1 MIKRLISILILL
13 LTACT
18 TVTPPTSP
26 NPSTLTASAQP
37 PNNPTP
43 QPAMIDSIL
52 SKMTLEQKVGQ
63 LIVIG
68 FMGPKLTPELRQMI
82 EQYHIGNVILFS
94 LNQNIESPQQLAQ
107 LNHDLQTTAVHSGH
121 PGLFICIDQEGG
133 RVTRLFENK
142 GFTEFP
148 SAMAIGATNKPEN
161 AERIA
166 RAIAVE
172 MKTLGLNVNFAP
184 VLDVNNNAVNPI
196 IGTRSFSSDPNIV
209 ARFGVAFLKGLQS
222 EGVLAFGKHFPG
234 HGDTGTDSHIALP
247 TVPHDLDRLNK
258 IEFVP
263 FKAAMQN
270 DVAGIMTAHVTFPA
284 IDPTEKLAA
293 TLSPKILS
301 GLLRDEMKYNGL
313 LVTDSL
319 EMGAIG
325 ESGYPPPKAAATALK
340 AGADLLL
347 FNKGFDDHKKAIALI
362 IAQVKSGEIPQARLD
377 EAVKRI
383 LIAKQKFGVIAP
395 APINVGDAASRVGT
409 AEIKS
414 ISRDIAAQSITLLRD
429 DAKLLPLK
437 PGANVY
443 VIETPAFNNFGK
455 LIGTSAVTVSASPTP
470 AEITM
475 VNGMARTDS
484 NRIFIVGLAGATA
497 NSSQIKLVQEL
508 LNIKAKVVVVA
519 LRDPYDLMN
528 IKSATTMIAT
538 YSSTQPS
545 LEALANVLLGKA
557 KPQGKLPVDLP
568 DLYPL
573 GYGMS
578 DFAK

>member
-1 MIKRLISILILL
+1 MIRNLFSILILL

-18 TVTPPTSP
+18 TVTPPTAY
-26 NPSTLTASAQP
+26 NPTTLTTQQP
-37 PNNPTP
+37 NHQTIQPSMNNVDEL
-43 QPAMIDSIL
+43 I
-52 SKMTLEQKVGQ
+52 SKMTLEQKAGQ
-63 LIVIG
+63 LLVIG
-68 FMGPKLTPELRQMI
+68 FMGPKLTPELREMI
-82 EQYHIGNVILFS
+82 EQYHVGNVILFS
-94 LNQNIESPQQLAQ
+94 LNQNIESPQQIAQ
-107 LNHDLQTTAVHSGH
+107 LNHDLQTTAINSGH
-121 PGLFICIDQEGG
+121 VGLFICIDQEGG

-148 SAMAIGATNKPEN
+148 SAMAIGATGNTEN

-166 RAIAVE
+166 RAIAKE
-172 MKTLGLNVNFAP
+172 MKALGLNVNFAP

-209 ARFGVAFLKGLQS
+209 AKFGAAFLKGLQS

-247 TVPHDLDRLNK
+247 TVPHNRERLAA

-293 TLSPKILS
+293 TLSPKILT
-301 GLLRDEMKYNGL
+301 GLLRDEMKYDGL

-347 FNKGFDDHKKAIALI
+347 FNKGFDDHKKAVALI

-377 EAVKRI
+377 QAVRRI
-383 LIAKQKFGVIAP
+383 LIAKQKFGVSAP
-395 APINVGDAASRVGT
+395 ASINVGDAAARVGT
-409 AEIKS
+409 SEIKS
-414 ISRDIAAQSITLLRD
+414 ISRDVAAQSITLLRD
-429 DAKLLPLK
+429 DAKLLPL
-437 PGANVY
+437 ANPL
-443 VIETPAFNNFGK
+443 VIETPSLNNFSK
-455 LIGTSAVTVSASPTP
+455 TINGTPITVSAAPTTANIDEVMRVAAINP
-470 AEITM
+470 D
-475 VNGMARTDS
+475 RPL
-484 NRIFIVGLAGATA
+484 IVGLAGAMA
-497 NSSQIKLVQEL
+497 NSSQIKLTQTL
-508 LNIKAKVVVVA
+508 LDAKRKVVVVA

-528 IKSATTMIAT
+528 VKSATTMIAT
-538 YSSTQPS
+538 YSATQPS

-557 KPQGKLPVDLP
+557 KPQGKLPVELP

-573 GYGMS
+573 GYGVNVP
-578 DFAK
+578 